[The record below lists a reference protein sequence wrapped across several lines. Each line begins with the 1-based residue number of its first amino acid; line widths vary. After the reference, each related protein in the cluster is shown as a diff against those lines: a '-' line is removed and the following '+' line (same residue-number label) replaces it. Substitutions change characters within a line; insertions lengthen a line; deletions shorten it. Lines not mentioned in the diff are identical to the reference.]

1 MKRASEESFP
11 ARKVKNLFFCFGV
24 DESQEVGE
32 EDLLMVGVGC
42 AEVLVVPLCDISPG
56 FGRRSG

>member
-1 MKRASEESFP
+1 MERASEESFT
-11 ARKVKNLFFCFGV
+11 ARKVKNLFFCFWV

-32 EDLLMVGVGC
+32 EHLLMVGVGR